1 MLSNRFVI
9 KGTNNFFLIS
19 RNSFKKL
26 CCVYAC
32 IYTYLKKVK
41 NYSIANS
48 ATVWWFQ
55 EKMVLFNNER
65 DRRNIFVDI
74 LAVLFGISSWISING
89 LWVELPL
96 LVERLPEA
104 WTLASYL
111 SVIVQL
117 ANIGPI
123 TIGLV
128 RYFSNNCQIILEVW
142 RLFDRLNTNPR
153 DRYKNF

>member
-1 MLSNRFVI
+1 
-9 KGTNNFFLIS
+9 
-19 RNSFKKL
+19 
-26 CCVYAC
+26 
-32 IYTYLKKVK
+32 
-41 NYSIANS
+41 
-48 ATVWWFQ
+48 
-55 EKMVLFNNER
+55 MVLFNNER

-128 RYFSNNCQIILEVW
+128 RYFQKIVKLY
-142 RLFDRLNTNPR
+142 LKFDDFLIGLTPIQGIHT
-153 DRYKNF
+153 KIFKKCKCCVI

>member
-9 KGTNNFFLIS
+9 KGTNNFFFDFTEFFQKVVL
-19 RNSFKKL
+19 
-26 CCVYAC
+26 CVYAC

-128 RYFSNNCQIILEVW
+128 RYFQKIVKLY
-142 RLFDRLNTNPR
+142 LKFDDFLIG
-153 DRYKNF
+153 